1 MGEGASSHTA
11 IRRWAGAVSTA
22 LARGAWVALIEDERT
37 QNLVVPFI
45 GFFESDDPEYAAGR

>member
-11 IRRWAGAVSTA
+11 IGAWLAFSTA